1 MLQGAS
7 GAREQLRIGVLGHL
21 ERCGARSQSGVF
33 RHMFLCRR
41 ACAWHQAAALGVS
54 VFVQCCCVVLLRWM
68 EPKATVPEVFSRLN
82 NASPK
87 TPSHKPSDDPST

>member
-33 RHMFLCRR
+33 FAICF
-41 ACAWHQAAALGVS
+41 CAVAPALGIKR
-54 VFVQCCCVVLLRWM
+54 Q
-68 EPKATVPEVFSRLN
+68 RLE
-82 NASPK
+82 
-87 TPSHKPSDDPST
+87 